1 MAPEPDIRETSAPRR
16 PFSQSSTDPISGTIR
31 RESAFNVRGR
41 QNNDIS
47 NTQALGLLAC

>member
-1 MAPEPDIRETSAPRR
+1 MFVEVSYDYQPL
-16 PFSQSSTDPISGTIR
+16 ISKTMLPVVGTIR